1 MSAMAP
7 PAKRKFHSSLD
18 SEPPLF
24 VAYEDYLAM
33 HKHVIVL
40 TDIIQ
45 QIRDGLIE
53 EGSTK
58 LGKIIAN
65 TCQTTPDPPQLGP
78 PVSALSEVFVDAV
91 STPAPSSSTKSFA
104 NAVLSSMTTSAE
116 RTSAPVDPSE
126 IAKQAYQLLEK
137 STRAVIEGAPD
148 DKSPNQDQKDSEL
161 IAAIANKHSLP
172 IPSQVYRHVCSSR
185 FRPLKLQFSSKSE
198 RDTFLK
204 GFNKIKNDEPLLN
217 TIEPKLRARRDLTRS
232 ELETL
237 RAFRKFVYDEN
248 LKAKT
253 TKSIM
258 QDIHYKLNDKPRPF
272 V

>member
-24 VAYEDYLAM
+24 MAYDDYLAM
-33 HKHVIVL
+33 HKHVTVL

-104 NAVLSSMTTSAE
+104 NAV
-116 RTSAPVDPSE
+116 
-126 IAKQAYQLLEK
+126 
-137 STRAVIEGAPD
+137 
-148 DKSPNQDQKDSEL
+148 
-161 IAAIANKHSLP
+161 
-172 IPSQVYRHVCSSR
+172 R
-185 FRPLKLQFSSKSE
+185 F
-198 RDTFLK
+198 
-204 GFNKIKNDEPLLN
+204 
-217 TIEPKLRARRDLTRS
+217 
-232 ELETL
+232 
-237 RAFRKFVYDEN
+237 
-248 LKAKT
+248 
-253 TKSIM
+253 
-258 QDIHYKLNDKPRPF
+258 
-272 V
+272 